1 MGHSPQEVIRLL
13 SRTISRIVVQTESF
27 KQQCHK
33 SNNNVSIATLLNDD
47 ILNRIIDCLIRYK
60 KGIYPLIIDGRH
72 VELTPKG
79 YTFAT
84 GLTAVEIFNRG
95 YVLRAVHD
103 AIQRQ
108 HMLKYDIDNGMI
120 ILLCGSEMDGD
131 DTRRENLL
139 TSLLEPFLS
148 KYEMEIIQL
157 ITISDI
163 KAGGRR
169 RTRHKYRQKKHSI
182 AVQDATQCDIAI
194 ARVNKACM
202 YNHKPFQLFK
212 YNTSPTQSK
221 CENVVIK
228 LK

>member
-1 MGHSPQEVIRLL
+1 MEHSPEEVIHLL
-13 SRTISRIVVQTESF
+13 ARTIARIVVQTASF
-27 KQQCHK
+27 KRQCHK

-84 GLTAVEIFNRG
+84 GLTTVEIFNRG

-108 HMLKYDIDNGMI
+108 HMLKYDIDNDMI

-131 DTRRENLL
+131 DTKREKLL

-182 AVQDATQCDIAI
+182 AVQRRNTMRYRNS
-194 ARVNKACM
+194 ARK
-202 YNHKPFQLFK
+202 
-212 YNTSPTQSK
+212 
-221 CENVVIK
+221 
-228 LK
+228 